1 MFFVGLYLKTLLENY
16 ELDTVKKIK
25 YVFSQYL
32 DYCVDRGIIDSNPLD
47 KIKFKARERKT
58 QQAKAEQEEK
68 ALPEELREPFLQA
81 LNTDRF
87 MKAFCL
93 SVTIVI

>member
-1 MFFVGLYLKTLLENY
+1 MKNHIIPIFGYLKPQDLTIDHLQPHFRTLLENY

-47 KIKFKARERKT
+47 GF
-58 QQAKAEQEEK
+58 
-68 ALPEELREPFLQA
+68 
-81 LNTDRF
+81 N
-87 MKAFCL
+87 
-93 SVTIVI
+93 V